1 MEIDERGPRVK
12 NMGINHGNLKGRR
25 PRIKTWLFLLTI
37 LGLLVYVDRVQAALR
52 IGDILPSFTFSGIN
66 GAPVKVPENF
76 RGKVIVFHFWTI
88 GCSSCREEMPAMDAL
103 YEAYHKKGLEILA
116 VNVGQRKETVKP
128 YAAELKVFYPI
139 LIDPDLKGARTYSI
153 TDVPRTYL
161 IDRNGVVRYR
171 ILGAAQPGVLKKLIL
186 SLL

>member
-1 MEIDERGPRVK
+1 MR
-12 NMGINHGNLKGRR
+12 INHENLKGRR
-25 PRIKTWLFLLTI
+25 LRMKTWLFLLMV
-37 LGLLVYVDRVQAALR
+37 LGLLIHVGRVQAALR

-66 GAPVKVPENF
+66 GGPVRVPDNF

-88 GCSSCREEMPAMDAL
+88 GCSSCLEEMPAMNGL
-103 YEAYHKKGLEILA
+103 YGTYHNKGLEILA
-116 VNVGQRKETVKP
+116 VNVGQRKETVKT

-139 LIDPDLKGARTYSI
+139 LIDPDLKGARTYNI

-161 IDRNGVVRYR
+161 IDRNGVIRYR
-171 ILGAAQPGVLKKLIL
+171 ILGSVQPGVLKKLIL

>member
-1 MEIDERGPRVK
+1 MKI
-12 NMGINHGNLKGRR
+12 INRHIKGRR
-25 PRIKTWLFLLTI
+25 LKAKTWLPILMV
-37 LGLLVYVDRVQAALR
+37 LGLLVYVGRAQAALR

-66 GAPVKVPENF
+66 GGPVRVPDNF

-88 GCSSCREEMPAMDAL
+88 GCSSCLEEMPAMNGL
-103 YEAYHKKGLEILA
+103 YGTYHNKGLEILA
-116 VNVGQRKETVKP
+116 VNVGQRKETVKT

-139 LIDPDLKGARTYSI
+139 LIDPDLKSAGTYGI

-161 IDRNGVVRYR
+161 IDRNGVIKYR
-171 ILGAAQPGVLKKLIL
+171 ILGSVQPGVLKKLIL